1 MRNYSA
7 SVVLVVLLTTLT
19 AACSD
24 FPTAPSDS
32 SMVSGGYMAA
42 QLEGTWSLSSIKP
55 AGAQTQNRP
64 DGATYTVTFTDG
76 RLSTRADCNVC
87 GGVFSI
93 SGNTLVAGP
102 GLACTRAACP
112 TMAFE
117 NVYTAILS
125 GDSTTVLDR
134 DTLTLSSSRGVLTFT
149 R

>member
-7 SVVLVVLLTTLT
+7 SLIFVALCAGLT

-24 FPTAPSDS
+24 YLTAPSDS
-32 SMVSGGYMAA
+32 SLLTGGYMAA
-42 QLEGTWSLSSIKP
+42 QLEGTWTLSSIQP
-55 AGAQTQNRP
+55 AGQARQDRP

-76 RLSTRADCNVC
+76 RISTRADCNVC
-87 GGVFSI
+87 GGAFSI

-102 GLACTRAACP
+102 VLACTRAACP

-117 NVYTAILS
+117 NVYTALLS
-125 GDSTTVLDR
+125 GDSTTVIAR